1 MRISAKAHAKI
12 NWSLDVLNGR
22 DDGYHELDM
31 LMQNVELA
39 DELTFQRARWLTLT
53 VNGRALP
60 VGGRNLVVRAAN
72 ALNEYMGKRHGARIT
87 LLKRIPIRA
96 GLGGGSADCAAAL
109 VALNR
114 LWELKLPLKKLAE
127 IGKALGADVPYCL
140 AGGFARVAG
149 VGERIERIPGAERF
163 PLLILCAGRGL
174 STAQVFQEFDRMG
187 EGPMGLDL
195 GALSGAI
202 LRRDL
207 GAVGALS
214 GNALEAAA
222 AALNPEV
229 GRAMDA
235 LRNSGA
241 RAVRMTGS
249 GSAVFG
255 AFRTAAEALSA
266 LDRLPGAIFT
276 WTIP

>member
-1 MRISAKAHAKI
+1 MGISGRAHAKI
-12 NWSLDVLNGR
+12 NWSLDVLSGR
-22 DDGYHELDM
+22 DDGYHELNM
-31 LMQNVELA
+31 LMQNIELC

-140 AGGFARVAG
+140 SGGFARVSG
-149 VGERIERIPGAERF
+149 VGERIERVPGAERF

-187 EGPMGLDL
+187 AGPLGLDL
-195 GALSGAI
+195 SALSEAI
-202 LRRDL
+202 LRRDFE
-207 GAVGALS
+207 AIHALS
-214 GNALEAAA
+214 GNALEAPAI
-222 AALNPEV
+222 ALNPEV

-235 LRNSGA
+235 LRAAGA

-255 AFRTAAEALSA
+255 AFRTAAEALAA
-266 LDRLPGAIFT
+266 LEALPGAIFT
-276 WTIP
+276 WTM